1 MHDETPAL
9 VPQPRSLLRE
19 AGVFA
24 FTAATRI
31 QAAAGLQIAAQH
43 CADLLRAATV
53 LPLPLTEDADATNC
67 LRLTLSSDIDA
78 EGYRLHVMPKSVALQ
93 AADEAGLW
101 YGAQTLRQL
110 LQGEATAATMPCLR
124 IEDAPRYRWRGLHL
138 DVGRHFYPL
147 DFLFKT
153 LDLMALHKLNL
164 FHWHLTEDQGWR
176 IEIKGWPR
184 LTEVGAQ
191 RAESPLPADRN
202 TLDGQPYGGYY
213 TQDEIRALVS
223 YARKR
228 HITVLP
234 EIEMPGHALAALA
247 SYPQLGC
254 RGSGY
259 EVRRRWGISDEVFCA
274 GNDEVFEFLESILT
288 EVMALFPGEYL
299 HVGGDEC
306 PKTRW
311 AVCPKCQERMRQEG
325 LRDEEELQSWF
336 IRRIEGFLRRK
347 GRRLVGWDEIL
358 EGGLAPGATVMSWR
372 GADGGI
378 AAASAGHDVVMSP
391 NTHCYFDYY
400 QRADVGSE
408 PPAIGGYLPLERVYE
423 FEPVAGIAEPQQA
436 HVLGG
441 QGNVWTEYLPQE
453 ALVEY
458 MTWPRAAALAEAL
471 WTAPAQRDFVDFERR
486 LRGHLPRLERLG
498 VNYCDPFRD

>member
-1 MHDETPAL
+1 MNDETLAL
-9 VPQPRSLLRE
+9 VPQPRSLQRE

-31 QAAAGLQIAAQH
+31 QAAAGPQGAAQR
-43 CADLLRAATV
+43 CAGLLRAATG
-53 LPLPLTEDADATNC
+53 LPLPLTQNEGATNY

-78 EGYRLHVMPKSVALQ
+78 EGYRLHVTPEAIALQ

-110 LQGEATAATMPCLR
+110 LLTEDAAPVLPCLR

-138 DVGRHFYPL
+138 DVGRHLYPL
-147 DFLFKT
+147 DFLYKT

-202 TLDGQPYGGYY
+202 TLDDQPYGGFYS
-213 TQDEIRALVS
+213 QDEVRALVA
-223 YARKR
+223 YARDR

-234 EIEMPGHALAALA
+234 EIEMPGHAQAALA

-254 RGSGY
+254 RGAGY

-274 GNDEVFEFLESILT
+274 GNDEVFDFLESVLN
-288 EVMALFPGEYL
+288 EVMALFPGEFL
-299 HVGGDEC
+299 HIGGDEC

-311 AVCPKCQERMRQEG
+311 AACPKCQERMRQEG

-358 EGGLAPGATVMSWR
+358 DGGLAPGATVMSWR

-400 QRADVGSE
+400 QRADVENE

-423 FEPVAGIAEPQQA
+423 FDPVAGISEQQQA

-471 WTAPAQRDFVDFERR
+471 WTAPSPRDYADFQRR
-486 LRGHLPRLERLG
+486 LRGHLPRLRRLG
-498 VNYCDPFRD
+498 VNYCDPFSK